1 MTTAIVDFS
10 ALFHRIWHANHEEAV
25 HRVAGIIRNLKEDRV
40 IIAVDSPPYDYR
52 KRLYPDYKANRDVP
66 DPELVGQLRQCIEQ
80 LAADG
85 YEIARCQGW
94 EADDVIG
101 TLVQT
106 TEATVYGADK
116 DLLQVTD
123 IVDPLTGDVKTPES
137 ALEVSREQVV
147 DYLCM
152 VGDTSDNIKGVDG
165 IGPVTAVRM
174 LRKFGNWFEIARM
187 AESGNGLFSDKT
199 RNAITAAIDWMDTTR
214 ELVTIRTD
222 LEIEIEKRERQPAV
236 MEPEPEPEPSTA
248 IEVAQPTHVAK
259 VKDVEFR
266 HSLEPL
272 GIEQAFR
279 FAKMADASALY
290 QKFRGPEQIMM
301 TIMRGRAFGMDATT
315 ALDSIDMI
323 QGKPTMKA
331 SMIAGLIMANSKCEF
346 LECTHFGDD
355 KSTWETKRVGG
366 RNVISRTFTIEE
378 AGRLGLTTKD
388 NWKKQPGVMLQWRC
402 VTALAR
408 QVYPD
413 IMLGIYGREEFE

>member
-1 MTTAIVDFS
+1 MTISIVDFS

-25 HRVAGIIRNLKEDRV
+25 HRVAGIIRNLPEERV
-40 IIAVDSPPYDYR
+40 IIAVDSPPYDR
-52 KRLYPDYKANRDVP
+52 KKIDPEYKANRDVP
-66 DPELVGQLRQCIEQ
+66 DPELVGQLRECIEQ
-80 LAADG
+80 LANDG

-106 TEATVYGADK
+106 TDATVYGADK
-116 DLLQVTD
+116 DLLQITD
-123 IVDPLTGDVKTPES
+123 IVDPLSGEIKTPTC
-137 ALEVSREQVV
+137 LGVKRDQVV
-147 DYLCM
+147 DYLCL
-152 VGDTSDNIKGVDG
+152 VGDTSDNVKGVNG
-165 IGPVTAVRM
+165 IGPKTAVKM
-174 LRKFGNWFEIARM
+174 LKKYGYYFEIMDAVRTEPNSFRPSTRE
-187 AESGNGLFSDKT
+187 ALLESL
-199 RNAITAAIDWMDTTR
+199 DWMDTTR

-222 LEIEIEKRERQPAV
+222 LDIEFEQRERKPV
-236 MEPEPEPEPSTA
+236 EFESEPVQDTA
-248 IEVAQPTHVAK
+248 IEIIKEQPTHIAT

-266 HSLEPL
+266 HTLEPI
-272 GIEQAFR
+272 GIEQAYR

-331 SMIAGLIMANSKCEF
+331 SMIAGLIMSNPKCEF
-346 LECTHFGDD
+346 LECVHFGDD
-355 KSTWETKRVGG
+355 KCTWETKRVGG
-366 RNVISRTFTIEE
+366 RNTISRTFTIQE
-378 AGRLGLTTKD
+378 ADRLGLSSKD